1 MPRLKTE
8 ILVSQLRELRNNDL
22 AELCD
27 AAEAAIIAGGGFGWL
42 TPPHRD
48 VMESYWRGVLLIPG
62 VTVYIGRLD
71 GVIAASLQLARPPSN
86 AEACTHAA
94 NITTFFIAPWARGH
108 GLSHPLLEAA
118 EEQAQREGYTV
129 INLDVRDTQKRAI
142 QVFEARGYECWGKHE
157 KYARVG
163 GNYVTGYYYAKALTP

>member
-8 ILVSQLRELRNNDL
+8 ILVAQLRELRNNDL

-71 GVIAASLQLARPPSN
+71 GVISASLQLARPPSN
-86 AEACTHAA
+86 AEARTHAA

-108 GLSHPLLEAA
+108 GLSHPLLAAA

-129 INLDVRDTQKRAI
+129 INLDVRETQKRAI

-157 KYARVG
+157 KYARVS

>member
-1 MPRLKTE
+1 MPRLKTD
-8 ILVSQLRELRNNDL
+8 ILVAQLRELRNNDL

-86 AEACTHAA
+86 AEARAHAA

-108 GLSHPLLEAA
+108 GLSHPLLAAA

-129 INLDVRDTQKRAI
+129 INLDVRETQKRAI
-142 QVFEARGYECWGKHE
+142 QVFETRGYECWGKHE

-163 GNYVTGYYYAKALTP
+163 GNYVTGYCYAKALTP